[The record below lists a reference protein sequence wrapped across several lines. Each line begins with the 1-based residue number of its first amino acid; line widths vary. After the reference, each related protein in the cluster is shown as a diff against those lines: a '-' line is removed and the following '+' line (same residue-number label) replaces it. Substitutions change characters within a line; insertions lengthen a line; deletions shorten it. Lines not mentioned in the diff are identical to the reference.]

1 MEDERDIASLKHT
14 RKKSSLSLSG
24 CFNRR
29 RGFGSFD
36 CSASTPSPSSWFRS
50 KGQDTSPEIKPR
62 SRMGRHRRHSSDFSY
77 DPLSYALNFEDEVVE
92 SEESPVRSFASR
104 LPTSPPRRNVE
115 SLNERLDALDLKRRV
130 ESSMPRT
137 RPAAKKKANSEGP
150 TPRSPLSP
158 TRDIFVETWWRLVVG
173 EGMGGEVIEC
183 ICLGWLVGLWGF

>member
-1 MEDERDIASLKHT
+1 
-14 RKKSSLSLSG
+14 
-24 CFNRR
+24 
-29 RGFGSFD
+29 
-36 CSASTPSPSSWFRS
+36 
-50 KGQDTSPEIKPR
+50 
-62 SRMGRHRRHSSDFSY
+62 MGRHRRHSSDFSY

-158 TRDIFVETWWRLVVG
+158 TRDIFVET
-173 EGMGGEVIEC
+173 
-183 ICLGWLVGLWGF
+183 